1 MASRRQAF
9 RVPYVDLNNH
19 STANEWEII
28 SSSKRKRSGKNV
40 FSVEEIL
47 AEKKVR
53 ECIFINYV
61 FEFTLPI
68 IL

>member
-1 MASRRQAF
+1 MASTHRAL

-28 SSSKRKRSGKNV
+28 SSSKRKRRSGKDV

-53 ECIFINYV
+53 DFLLHV
-61 FEFTLPI
+61 FFSYI
-68 IL
+68 SIVFF